1 MVIRIRAVKA
11 AEKTRRRGCFIA
23 INAAM
28 RKVLSPTSEKMI
40 MVKERRKEWR
50 GWMSESGAVVVR
62 RGIEG
67 L

>member
-1 MVIRIRAVKA
+1 MRAVKA
-11 AEKTRRRGCFIA
+11 AEKTSSRGCFIA
-23 INAAM
+23 INAAI

-40 MVKERRKEWR
+40 MVKERRNECR
-50 GWMSESGAVVVR
+50 GWMSESGAAVVS